1 MTDHKGYKKFLLTAS
16 LEYSDS
22 NDTDYFPSQESY
34 SSQSSSQPSQSSQ
47 SSSQPSQSSQSSQS
61 SSDSQ

>member
-1 MTDHKGYKKFLLTAS
+1 MSDHKDYKKFLLTAS
-16 LEYSDS
+16 LEIRDS

-47 SSSQPSQSSQSSQS
+47 SSS
-61 SSDSQ
+61 DSQ

>member
-1 MTDHKGYKKFLLTAS
+1 MSDYKKFLLTAS
-16 LEYSDS
+16 LEHSDS
-22 NDTDYFPSQESY
+22 DDTDYFPSQESY
-34 SSQSSSQPSQSSQ
+34 FSQSSSQ

>member
-1 MTDHKGYKKFLLTAS
+1 MSDYKKFLLFDS

-22 NDTDYFPSQESY
+22 DDTDYFPSQEFYSSQS

-47 SSSQPSQSSQSSQS
+47 SSS
-61 SSDSQ
+61 DSQ